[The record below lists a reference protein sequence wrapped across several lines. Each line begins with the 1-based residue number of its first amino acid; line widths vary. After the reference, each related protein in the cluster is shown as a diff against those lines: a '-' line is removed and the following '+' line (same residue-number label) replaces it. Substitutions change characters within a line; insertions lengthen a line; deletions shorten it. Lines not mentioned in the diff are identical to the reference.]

1 MLGSLKKNKCKQA
14 VLQAL
19 QSRVSEK
26 VGRCGQAVAAQSWR
40 RGEAMVDPLPPHCL
54 AQRTPRSTT
63 TAITADKFGLDK
75 FGLNKLGWETP
86 NMALETSKHLSPL
99 NSLIPFENSRSPV
112 KAFQVC
118 TLEQRTMQ
126 DHRWLWTALSRA
138 GEI

>member
-63 TAITADKFGLDK
+63 TAITADKFGL
-75 FGLNKLGWETP
+75 NKLGWETP